1 MRRGGG
7 GWRRLVRGVAWGVGP
22 VGGLAMGM
30 TACGGADGAG
40 RAGADAGAGGAPLV
54 TVAAEALPPVAPREV
69 YAGSARCAGCHTD
82 QAAAWAGSTHGRAG
96 GVPGSRDNPVRV
108 IAPFGGV
115 PLRFADATVIP
126 RQVGG
131 RYEFLVRRAGERDT
145 AYAVDGVIGGGHMEG
160 GGTQGFVTRWPDG
173 TVRFLPFDWSRHGG
187 TWFCHTGTR
196 RDAGW
201 VPITPTLRLGECG
214 DWPPSRVLGDDPRFS
229 NCQGCHGSQVRLAF
243 DTVARRWS
251 TRVATLAVDCES
263 CHGAGARHV
272 ALMRQGGRVAGDIG
286 MASLVGVDKEASV
299 RGCLGCHSLK
309 ARLPGRTPGGTDAR
323 AHYTLLLSQL
333 GERPYTPDGRTRTF
347 AYQEGHFASD
357 CYRNGGMTCVSCHD
371 PHSQGYRTADG
382 VPIPGRTDDRQCT
395 SCHASK
401 GTAEGVVAHTRHPA
415 GSAGSRCVG
424 CHMPYLQQP
433 ELGRAIRYGR
443 SDHTIAI
450 PRPGLDS
457 SLGVETAC
465 ATCHAGW
472 STARLEAQ
480 VRAWWGGLKPHAP
493 AVAGVLAARGVTG
506 AAEAA
511 PLLLHPGARDPM
523 AQVAGVGEWL
533 ARFAVAD
540 QGAMPA
546 EAERRLLALAE
557 DPVLEVRA
565 VALATL
571 HYTRGGVPRVRRVLE
586 RAARAPDPGG
596 ALRRR
601 WALVLGGIGDDA
613 REGGRPQE
621 AVVAYRKALAVLP
634 GEGALLQTLGL
645 ALAAGGTVGEA
656 VASYQAALR
665 ADPWQPMAAMNLG
678 VALEQQGDVAGAA
691 AAYTQASAL
700 DPTLALGHLNLGTLA
715 LRNGAVGEA
724 VAAFRRGVALDP
736 GVAVGHFQLALALVQ
751 QGALREAQAS
761 VRRALALEPGHV
773 EAGKLAEALAEALG
787 GGGGGGGR

>member
-1 MRRGGG
+1 M
-7 GWRRLVRGVAWGVGP
+7 ASHHP
-22 VGGLAMGM
+22 
-30 TACGGADGAG
+30 GAA
-40 RAGADAGAGGAPLV
+40 
-54 TVAAEALPPVAPREV
+54 
-69 YAGSARCAGCHTD
+69 
-82 QAAAWAGSTHGRAG
+82 AG
-96 GVPGSRDNPVRV
+96 GV
-108 IAPFGGV
+108 
-115 PLRFADATVIP
+115 
-126 RQVGG
+126 
-131 RYEFLVRRAGERDT
+131 RRLAALAG
-145 AYAVDGVIGGGHMEG
+145 A
-160 GGTQGFVTRWPDG
+160 
-173 TVRFLPFDWSRHGG
+173 
-187 TWFCHTGTR
+187 
-196 RDAGW
+196 
-201 VPITPTLRLGECG
+201 
-214 DWPPSRVLGDDPRFS
+214 GDDPRFS

-243 DTVARRWS
+243 DTAARRWR

-263 CHGAGARHV
+263 CHGAAARHV
-272 ALMRQGGRVAGDIG
+272 SLMREGGAPGADIG
-286 MASLVGVDKEASV
+286 LASLAVLDKEASV
-299 RGCLGCHSLK
+299 RNCLGCHSLK
-309 ARLPGRTPGGTDAR
+309 ARLPGRTPGGTDPR

-401 GTAEGVVAHTRHPA
+401 GVTAAAHTKHPA
-415 GSAGSRCVG
+415 GSPGSSCVG

-433 ELGRAIRYGR
+433 ELGGAIRYGR

-450 PRPGLDS
+450 PRPALDS
-457 SLGVETAC
+457 SLGVVTAC

-480 VRAWWGGLKPHAP
+480 VRAWWGDLKPHAP
-493 AVAGVLAARGVTG
+493 AVAGVLAARGVTD
-506 AAEAA
+506 AAAAA
-511 PLLLHPGARDPM
+511 PLLLHPGAGDPM

-533 ARFAVAD
+533 ARFAAPD
-540 QGAMPA
+540 LGTMPA

-571 HYTRGGVPRVRRVLE
+571 HYARGGVPRVRRVLG
-586 RAARAPDPGG
+586 RAAAAPDPGG

-601 WALVLGGIGDDA
+601 WALVLGGIGDEA

-621 AVVAYRKALAVLP
+621 AVAAYRKALAVLP
-634 GEGALLQTLGL
+634 GEGALLQNLGL
-645 ALAAGGTVGEA
+645 ALAAAGATGEA
-656 VASYQAALR
+656 VVAYRQALQ
-665 ADPWQPMAAMNLG
+665 ADPWEPMAAVNLG
-678 VALEQQGDVAGAA
+678 VALEQQGDAGGAE
-691 AAYTQASAL
+691 AAYTQAAQI
-700 DPTLALGHLNLGTLA
+700 DPTLALGPLNLGTLA
-715 LRNGAVGEA
+715 LRRGAVAEA
-724 VAAFRRGVALDP
+724 VTAFRRGVALDP

-787 GGGGGGGR
+787 GGG

>member
-1 MRRGGG
+1 MRRRALGGVAGLVVAGVVAAACAGEGGG
-7 GWRRLVRGVAWGVGP
+7 E
-22 VGGLAMGM
+22 
-30 TACGGADGAG
+30 GGAGDGV
-40 RAGADAGAGGAPLV
+40 APLV
-54 TVAAEALPPVAPREV
+54 TVAAEAIPLAAPASA
-69 YAGSARCAGCHTD
+69 YAGSASCAGCHTD
-82 QAAAWAGSTHGRAG
+82 QMAAWASSTHGRAG

-108 IAPFGGV
+108 IAPFGGA
-115 PLRFADATVIP
+115 PLRFADATVVP

-145 AYAVDGVIGGGHMEG
+145 AYAVDGVIGGGHMAG
-160 GGTQGFVTRWPDG
+160 GGTQGFVTRWGDG
-173 TVRFLPFDWSRHGG
+173 TVRFLPFDWSRQTGR
-187 TWFCHTGTR
+187 WFCHTGTR

-201 VPITPTLRLGECG
+201 VPITPALRLGECG

-229 NCQGCHGSQVRLAF
+229 NCQGCHGSQVQLAF
-243 DTVARRWS
+243 DTVSRRWRTS
-251 TRVATLAVDCES
+251 MATLAVNCES
-263 CHGAGARHV
+263 CHGPAARHV
-272 ALMRQGGRVAGDIG
+272 ALMQSGAATPQDIG
-286 MASLVGVDKEASV
+286 LPSLATLDTEGSV
-299 RGCLGCHSLK
+299 RNCLGCHSLK
-309 ARLPGRTPGGTDAR
+309 ARLPGRTPAGADPR

-395 SCHASK
+395 SCHGSK
-401 GTAEGVVAHTRHPA
+401 AGAEAVAAHTRHPA

-433 ELGRAIRYGR
+433 ELGTAIRYGR

-450 PRPGLDS
+450 PRPAVDS
-457 SLGVETAC
+457 SLGVVTAC

-480 VRAWWGGLKPHAP
+480 VRGWWGALKPHAP
-493 AVAGVLAARGVTG
+493 AVAGVLAARGVTDPG
-506 AAEAA
+506 EAA
-511 PLLLHPGARDPM
+511 PLLLHPGVRDPM

-533 ARFAVAD
+533 ARFATPD
-540 QGAMPA
+540 QAAMPA

-565 VALATL
+565 VALAAL
-571 HYTRGGVPRVRRVLE
+571 HYARGGVPRVRRVLR
-586 RAARAPDPGG
+586 RAATAPDPQG

-601 WALVLGGIGDDA
+601 WALVLGGMGDGL
-613 REGGRPQE
+613 REGGRPVE
-621 AVVAYRKALAVLP
+621 AAVAYRKALAVLP
-634 GEGALLQTLGL
+634 GEGALLGALGL
-645 ALAAGGTVGEA
+645 AQAEGGAVAEA
-656 VASYQAALR
+656 VATYQQALQ
-665 ADPWQPMAAMNLG
+665 ADPWQVMAAVNQG
-678 VALEQQGDVAGAA
+678 VALERLGDAAGAA
-691 AAYTQASAL
+691 AAYTQATRI
-700 DPTLALGHLNLGTLA
+700 DPTHALGALNLGTLA
-715 LRNGAVGEA
+715 LRGGDVAGAVTA
-724 VAAFRRGVALDP
+724 LRQGVALDP

-761 VRRALALEPGHV
+761 VRRALALDPGHV

-787 GGGGGGGR
+787 EGGR